1 MSIIGKLLMFCVLM
15 ALFQKAVEVL
25 LVVLAVG
32 WIYGAIV
39 RPAET
44 FSLLFLL
51 TLAACIRAYPGWSLI
66 GFLLLAVVAVG
77 VAAGKTGEPKP

>member
-1 MSIIGKLLMFCVLM
+1 MSFIGKLALFCLLIC
-15 ALFQKAVEVL
+15 LFQKAVEVL

-44 FSLLFLL
+44 FTLLFLL
-51 TLAACIRAYPGWSLI
+51 TLAACIRAYPGWSL
-66 GFLLLAVVAVG
+66 VAF
-77 VAAGKTGEPKP
+77 AAISITALFARSDSA